1 VPLQVRSAAC
11 IWLVSLVSFTRKSPA
26 LLHRL
31 DEIQEAFSHLLGDS
45 NELIQEMASRG
56 ISAVYRLGSDTDR
69 KGLLTGLM
77 ATLQGAA
84 LTLLPHFAVLPKHS
98 HG

>member
-1 VPLQVRSAAC
+1 MNEEGVQVRSAAC
-11 IWLVSLVSFTRKSPA
+11 IWLVSLVSFTSKSPA

-56 ISAVYRLGSDTDR
+56 ISAVYRLGSDSDR
-69 KGLLTGLM
+69 KGLLSSLM
-77 ATLQGAA
+77 ATLQGACITPA
-84 LTLLPHFAVLPKHS
+84 S
-98 HG
+98 